1 MTKLLL
7 TVDEAAEV
15 LGVSRA
21 KLYQLMKAGA
31 FASVSIGR
39 LRRIPA
45 DELSAYVDR
54 LRGGSALAA

>member
-7 TVDEAAEV
+7 TVDEAAQL
-15 LGVSRA
+15 LGLSRA
-21 KLYQLMKAGA
+21 KLYQLMKTGA
-31 FASVSIGR
+31 IASVSIGR

-54 LRGGSALAA
+54 LRGGSVEAA